1 MAQITLP
8 KREWQKHLG
17 QFQSN
22 VNDLS
27 LIVYDNPVCLGY
39 AVAYQTYFYKMFQQY
54 PGVKVKPGRISVSDL
69 SKVNSFL
76 KKCDG
81 EVTMRQADGGK
92 TLYIINGNLKMTL
105 PVMDVLSDKIVSNY
119 EKLIETAGE
128 DDWRTFGDN
137 VHTLSATTKLTEVL
151 RLSGLTNLV
160 SKNADYTISANDSE
174 ISVSVGK
181 QHDTRMFAV
190 SQLEDVDGP
199 NHTIESN
206 FGPWLLPCLSLVDAN
221 MKSKIHFGDQCA
233 IIIRQTNESVQRLLV
248 IIDQMM

>member
-1 MAQITLP
+1 MLIT
-8 KREWQKHLG
+8 
-17 QFQSN
+17 QS
-22 VNDLS
+22 
-27 LIVYDNPVCLGY
+27 
-39 AVAYQTYFYKMFQQY
+39 A
-54 PGVKVKPGRISVSDL
+54 
-69 SKVNSFL
+69 FL
-76 KKCDG
+76 
-81 EVTMRQADGGK
+81 
-92 TLYIINGNLKMTL
+92 L
-105 PVMDVLSDKIVSNY
+105 
-119 EKLIETAGE
+119 
-128 DDWRTFGDN
+128 
-137 VHTLSATTKLTEVL
+137 TK
-151 RLSGLTNLV
+151 LV